1 MLRERLITAVVLVS
15 ILVLLLSLQQSVY
28 FAIFCVI
35 ASGLTLA
42 EWWRISLDKRFTK
55 VAFAVAGVLTVT
67 VIYLSFNLVTR
78 GEDGVVSSQFG
89 DTGLIRL
96 NLFLCII
103 SSAIWFFIIPLVL
116 KKEQTEYKENHLFHT
131 LFALIAVS
139 AGALSLIIFVQYL
152 GSWFVFSYLIL
163 IWSADS
169 FAYFGVWC

>member
-78 GEDGVVSSQFG
+78 INPFCSILTSILQVS
-89 DTGLIRL
+89 RV
-96 NLFLCII
+96 FLV
-103 SSAIWFFIIPLVL
+103 ALLVTL
-116 KKEQTEYKENHLFHT
+116 KYVQ
-131 LFALIAVS
+131 VS
-139 AGALSLIIFVQYL
+139 L
-152 GSWFVFSYLIL
+152 
-163 IWSADS
+163 
-169 FAYFGVWC
+169 